1 MFLWVRLV
9 LSMLLDQESI
19 SDLREAVHRLPI
31 GLASAYGSILNR
43 IQAQMDESQR
53 VKAKAILSWLAFAYR
68 PLQSFELCD
77 ALVFSEKR
85 VLDEQTKL
93 GKGVLDI
100 CKPLIEEREGHVFA
114 LVHFSA
120 REYAMS
126 QFTETNHTD
135 PSQILAKPEKRPV
148 SVFLA
153 SAIRYYPDLPP
164 ISCNLPNLPC

>member
-19 SDLREAVHRLPI
+19 SDLQEAVHRLPI
-31 GLASAYGSILNR
+31 GLESAYRNILAR
-43 IQAQMDESQR
+43 IQAQMDEGQR
-53 VKAKAILSWLAFAYR
+53 VKAKAILSWLAFACR
-68 PLQSFELCD
+68 PPRGFELCD

-126 QFTETNHTD
+126 QFTETNPTD
-135 PSQILAKPEKRPV
+135 PSQVLAKPEEWPV
-148 SVFLA
+148 SGFLA
-153 SAIRYYPDLPP
+153 SAI
-164 ISCNLPNLPC
+164 

>member
-19 SDLREAVHRLPI
+19 SDLREAIHRLPL
-31 GLASAYGSILNR
+31 GLESAYGSILNR
-43 IQAQMDESQR
+43 IQAQLDESQR

-77 ALVFSEKR
+77 ALVFSENR

-126 QFTETNHTD
+126 QFTETHHTD

-153 SAIRYYPDLPP
+153 SAKTSRNLLPP
-164 ISCNLPNLPC
+164 RL